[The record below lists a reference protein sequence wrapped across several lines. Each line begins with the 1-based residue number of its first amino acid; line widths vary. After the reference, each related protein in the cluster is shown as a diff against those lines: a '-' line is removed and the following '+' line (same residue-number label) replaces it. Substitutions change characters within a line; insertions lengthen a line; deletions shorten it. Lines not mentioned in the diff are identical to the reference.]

1 MAVKTK
7 NTVGIIIRILW
18 IGVVLAGIKTILTDF
33 GADNAYTMAMS
44 YRHLSGDRMFLEMW
58 EPHQTS
64 IFFTDALMW
73 VYGLIVPSFAGVAIY
88 LQVCGTVFFAV
99 IACFLFREVRELAGE
114 VPAHFATIF
123 FLVFRAKQTVF
134 PEFSNLQIGFSMLV
148 LLCLVN
154 FFKEPKKY
162 SRLIF
167 AALFLCLEVLSYP
180 SCVIAYVSVVILLCM
195 YTEKKFKNILIFTA
209 TTATVGIAYALYF
222 ALRIGPKLFIECL
235 KGVVDSDSHANT
247 TLVGGFDYYRGT
259 VYALVWIAIA
269 VVITL
274 AAGAVWKGI
283 LRKKFNAL
291 TVFGAVFFT
300 GNAIM
305 IIGQRKTGI
314 DWTCCFY
321 IIPVVLMALGFFDLK
336 NLSEKRRRFFVSG
349 VLISV
354 ASAIAAAMLTDLGII
369 TSIAFLVLGGTVSF
383 AAIKD
388 LREKALA
395 GGTLILMTV
404 LFNRGIVVWGYGNQ
418 WDVWKVY
425 EVERYI
431 KGGPTKLLV
440 TDYMTSKMDE
450 VNIAEFKQYIGPDDK
465 LLIVGDEW
473 LFDPANFMFSDAEI
487 SNWSVIDTPFYN
499 EEMLHYYEINP
510 AKEPTVVAVKCWFG
524 NLDISPDSFIM
535 KWVEEGYEKVGDG
548 SYFRFYRKAQNAE

>member
-1 MAVKTK
+1 MKTK
-7 NTVGIIIRILW
+7 SDTSRLIKFLW
-18 IGVVLAGIKTILTDF
+18 IIVVLVSIKTIFTDF

-73 VYGLIVPSFAGVAIY
+73 VYGLIVPSFTGVAIY
-88 LQVCGTVFFAV
+88 LQVCGTAFFAV
-99 IACFLFREVRELAGE
+99 IAYFLFREVRELAGE

-123 FLVFRAKQTVF
+123 FLIFRAKQTVF
-134 PEFSNLQIGFSMLV
+134 PEFSNMEIGFSVLV

-180 SCVIAYVSVVILLCM
+180 SCVTAFVAVVILICM
-195 YTEKKFKNILIFTA
+195 YTDGKLKNVLIFTG
-209 TTATVGIAYALYF
+209 TTAVVGIAYVLFF
-222 ALRIGPKLFIECL
+222 ALRVGPKLFIECL
-235 KGVVDSDSHANT
+235 KGIVDSDSHANT

-259 VYALVWIAIA
+259 VYALAWIAIA

-291 TVFGAVFFT
+291 TVFGAVFFA

-321 IIPVVLMALGFFDLK
+321 IIPVVLMALGFFNFKELPV
-336 NLSEKRRRFFVSG
+336 ERRRFFMSG

-395 GGTLILMTV
+395 GVTMILMTV
-404 LFNRGIVVWGYGNQ
+404 LFNRGIVLWGYGNQ
-418 WDVWKVY
+418 WDVWTVY
-425 EVERYI
+425 EVERYV
-431 KGGPTKLLV
+431 KGGPTKFLI

-450 VNIAEFKQYIGPDDK
+450 VNIAEFNQYIGPDDK

-473 LFDPANFMFSDAEI
+473 LFDPAYFMFTEAEI

-499 EEMLHYYEINP
+499 EEMLHYFEINP
-510 AKEPTVVAVKCWFG
+510 GKEPTVVAVKCWFG

-535 KWVEEGYEKVGDG
+535 KWVEEGYEKMGDG
-548 SYFRFYRKAQNAE
+548 SYFRFYRKAQSAE